1 LEPAF
6 LSLRVHPRAAPHM
19 LAGKQIGGGVGIDLN
34 KVRLNAVD
42 LTDALRRDW
51 VRIGRPLTPEERAGI
66 HAHMRWCLGELTG
79 LVRELEAEDA

>member
-1 LEPAF
+1 MA
-6 LSLRVHPRAAPHM
+6 
-19 LAGKQIGGGVGIDLN
+19 IDLN

-42 LTDALRRDW
+42 LTDALRGDW

-79 LVRELEAEDA
+79 LVRELEAEDAAPTPRREAPRNVIGLRLVLPHG

>member
-1 LEPAF
+1 LPENNG
-6 LSLRVHPRAAPHM
+6 
-19 LAGKQIGGGVGIDLN
+19 AGVVIDLN

-79 LVRELEAEDA
+79 LVRDLEAEDA

>member
-1 LEPAF
+1 
-6 LSLRVHPRAAPHM
+6 M
-19 LAGKQIGGGVGIDLN
+19 LNGSNGGAVAIDLN

-66 HAHMRWCLGELTG
+66 QGMSRSMLN
-79 LVRELEAEDA
+79 